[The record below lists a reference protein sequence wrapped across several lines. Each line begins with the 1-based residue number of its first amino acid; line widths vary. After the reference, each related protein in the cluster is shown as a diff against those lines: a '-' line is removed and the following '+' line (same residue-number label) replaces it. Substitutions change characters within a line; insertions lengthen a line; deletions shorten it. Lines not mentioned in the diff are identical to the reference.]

1 MGILQLLIFIT
12 EWQHRK
18 FHKHLQ
24 EIKKKSLK
32 IAERHLKAAGQ
43 WPVLKQWSI
52 RVV

>member
-1 MGILQLLIFIT
+1 MATQKIPQT
-12 EWQHRK
+12 PSRNQ
-18 FHKHLQ
+18 
-24 EIKKKSLK
+24 KKSLK